1 MSKEDNV
8 TLTENVEKLWTMV
21 DDFRVGMLITRPHD
35 GAPRPRPMTMAK
47 RDGGTVT
54 FVTNRD
60 NALTEELENEAG
72 CAIAMQSDRKY
83 VSLRGLAELDH
94 DIEAI
99 ESVWSETMRV
109 WFPDGPKGGR
119 IVLVRVSVIEGEYW
133 DMSGIH
139 MARYLFNAAKAY
151 AKGKPLDEELEN
163 PGMHAGVM
171 L

>member
-1 MSKEDNV
+1 MSEEA
-8 TLTENVEKLWTMV
+8 TAPTRENVEKLWSMV
-21 DDFRVGMLITRPHD
+21 DNFRVGMLITRPHD
-35 GAPRPRPMTMAK
+35 GAPRPRPMTLAN
-47 RDGGTVT
+47 RDGETVI
-54 FVTNRD
+54 FVTTRD
-60 NALTEELENEAG
+60 NALIEELEQEPG

-83 VSLRGLAELDH
+83 VSLRGLAEIDH

-119 IVLVRVSVIEGEYW
+119 MALVRFTVVEGEYW

-139 MARYLFNAAKAY
+139 MARFLFNAAKAY
-151 AKGKPLDEELEN
+151 ATGKPLDEELES
-163 PGMHAGVM
+163 PSMHAGVM